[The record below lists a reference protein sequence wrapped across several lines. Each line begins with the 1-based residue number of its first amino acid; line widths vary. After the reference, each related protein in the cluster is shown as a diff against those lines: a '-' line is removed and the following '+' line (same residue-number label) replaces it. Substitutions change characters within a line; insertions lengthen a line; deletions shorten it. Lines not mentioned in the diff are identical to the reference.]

1 MEFQSEK
8 SDCNLFTLAGDEAFK
23 QIDLKG
29 GVLKLKFDKNDDWK
43 TVCDKK
49 LDDNQWH
56 TISVIC
62 EEKKLVQ
69 VAVDGNEFEV
79 KTGERKVYKFN
90 SIGSG

>member
-43 TVCDKK
+43 TVCDKI
-49 LDDNQWH
+49 LDDN
-56 TISVIC
+56 
-62 EEKKLVQ
+62 
-69 VAVDGNEFEV
+69 
-79 KTGERKVYKFN
+79 
-90 SIGSG
+90 